1 MIRFCLWDQPW
12 IPTILPSGETST
24 VSIREALLRA
34 GELREVH
41 DSSPL
46 VTVAIHRLLLAVL
59 YRVYHPHDFQEWAA
73 LWRAGRFDPGT
84 LDTYGTKWAE
94 RFDLFHPTHP
104 FYQVPRIE
112 DEEVHPIT
120 WLIMEAASGNNP
132 TLFDHGQAEGG
143 EGLTPDRAACHLLV
157 QQLFAVG
164 GGVSKPFNRMDGP
177 LTKGLVVEAKSNCS
191 LFETLLLNLMPLDKW
206 TGLVPETAD
215 DRPFWEEETPP
226 EPDRS
231 GTTPR
236 GPLHYLTWQSR
247 QIHLCVDDRSGIVT
261 GCQFRQRYCLP
272 KDGGKTD
279 PWKPY
284 RKDKKEGWQPFRLDR
299 AKAVWQFTHVLLQ
312 SAPGGDLEP
321 PRLVEWL
328 AVVTASA
335 KDKGL
340 SVPPV
345 VTLAVS
351 GLATDP
357 QKAAKIELWRREVLP
372 LPAELLKDDKLV
384 GDLRDLILEARKA
397 EGLLQRT
404 GTVLAWGLG
413 EQRSLPDALA
423 YFRTGRPPGG
433 KKIPEQSIAL
443 GRGFGMVARFWPAL
457 EAPFRRAV
465 TELPEGDFEAVR
477 ERWRTA
483 VRLAAGQAFRGA
495 RDGLI
500 HAEAPYEILTQVDH
514 GFHTRLGNI
523 FATKAEEN
531 EGGDV
536 DDPESDE

>member
-1 MIRFCLWDQPW
+1 MIHFCLWDEPW
-12 IPTILPSGETST
+12 IPVILPSGETAT
-24 VSIREALLRA
+24 VSIREALLKA
-34 GELREVH
+34 HELREVY
-41 DSSPL
+41 DPSPL

-59 YRVYHPHDFQEWAA
+59 YRVYHPHGFKEWAG
-73 LWRAGRFDPGT
+73 LWRAGSFDPAP
-84 LDTYGTKWAE
+84 LDAYGAKWAE
-94 RFDLFHPTHP
+94 RFDLLHPTHP

-143 EGLTPDRAACHLLV
+143 EGLTPGRAACHLLA

-177 LTKGLVVEAKSNCS
+177 LTKGLVVEAKSNRS
-191 LFETLLLNLMPLDKW
+191 LFETLSLNLMPLDRW
-206 TGLVPETAD
+206 TGLVPETVI

-231 GTTPR
+231 GTVPR

-247 QIHLCVDDRSGIVT
+247 QIHLCVDDRAGIIT

-272 KDGGKTD
+272 KDGRKTD
-279 PWKPY
+279 PWKPH
-284 RKDKKEGWQPFRLDR
+284 RKDKKEGWQPFKLDR
-299 AKAVWQFTHVLLQ
+299 EKAAWQFTHVLLQ
-312 SAPGGDLEP
+312 EAPGGEIEP
-321 PRLVEWL
+321 PGLVEWL
-328 AVVTASA
+328 AEVTTRGNEA
-335 KDKGL
+335 GL

-345 VTLAVS
+345 IALAVS

-372 LPAELLKDDKLV
+372 LPAEFLKDNELV

-397 EGLLQRT
+397 EALLQLT

-413 EQRSLPDALA
+413 ERHDLPEVLT
-423 YFRTGRPPGG
+423 YFRTRKPPGG
-433 KKIPEQSIAL
+433 KVPDQFIAF

-457 EAPFRRAV
+457 EAPFRRALA
-465 TELPEGDFEAVR
+465 ELPEEDFATVR
-477 ERWRTA
+477 ERWRAA
-483 VRLAAGQAFRGA
+483 VRLAAGQAFQGV

-500 HAEAPYEILTQVDH
+500 HAQAPYEVLTQIDH
-514 GFHTRLGNI
+514 CFHTRLANL